1 MAEER
6 LSICMNPR
14 SGAVT
19 QFMGF
24 NFNSFARMGDQ
35 FLAANEEGLF
45 LLGGDNDSGLPI
57 DAFFIP
63 KTTDFGDF
71 RKKRFLRA
79 YLGLR
84 SDGALEISM
93 SADDG
98 LWQSFLAVHDASRD
112 GRQHGCRVPLN
123 SKIHGRYW
131 TFRISN
137 LEGSDFI
144 LDSMRLVSS
153 SKKEVTLFHGT
164 AGLNARVDQARANYD
179 PRRGVIDLTQAVN
192 VQVDDSLA
200 LSRRKGFSLLQA
212 GEFHSLYCASG
223 HCLVIQEHAAT
234 AALYRVNPDLS
245 LTGVRS
251 GLTRGRRMAFHAVNG
266 QIYYSNGVE
275 NGIYAE
281 ASGASAPWAKGETIG
296 IRRDVET
303 YDPPPA
309 RHIATLGLNMILAD
323 AVNRSVLWVSS
334 DAGFSA
340 FNLDDGHVDLSYPV
354 TMLKAV
360 RDGLWVGTTV
370 ETLFLAGMVPDEWM
384 VTRRLPYGAKEF
396 AASHELVS
404 ASRMGIQEYQG
415 EGFFWLSDRGVCW
428 SGPTGQVLEM
438 GHNAIDR
445 REFAGASGA
454 CLVAEDKVI
463 FTLEP

>member
-1 MAEER
+1 MAVER
-6 LSICMNPR
+6 LSICMNQR

-19 QFMGF
+19 QFIGF
-24 NFNSFARMGDQ
+24 NFNSFAQMGENY
-35 FLAANEEGLF
+35 LAANEDGLF
-45 LLGGDNDSGLPI
+45 HLGGGDDNGIPI

-63 KTTDFGDF
+63 KTCDFGDF

-84 SDGALEISM
+84 GDGALNLSLN
-93 SADDG
+93 ADDG
-98 LWQSFLAVHDASRD
+98 PWQSFTAVHDTSQNQ
-112 GRQHGCRVPLN
+112 RQHGCRVPLN

-137 LEGSDFI
+137 VEGSDFI
-144 LDSMRLVSS
+144 LDSIQLIPSDKRQVN
-153 SKKEVTLFHGT
+153 LFNGT
-164 AGLNARVDQARANYD
+164 AGLNAKVDQARVKYD
-179 PRRGVIDLTQAVN
+179 PERGVIDLTQAIN

-200 LSRRKGFSLLQA
+200 ISRRKGFSLLQS
-212 GEFHSLYCASG
+212 GEFHSLFCASG
-223 HCLVIQEHAAT
+223 HCLVVQEHAGT
-234 AALYRVNPDLS
+234 AALYRVAGDGT
-245 LTGVRS
+245 LTGIRS
-251 GLTRGRRMAFHAVNG
+251 GLTKGRRMSFHAVNG

-275 NGIYAE
+275 NGIYSE
-281 ASGASAPWAKGETIG
+281 ASGTSAPWVKGEYTG
-296 IRRDVET
+296 LRRDVET

-309 RHIATLGLNMILAD
+309 RHITTLGLNMVLAD
-323 AVNRSVLWVSS
+323 AVNRSILWVSS
-334 DAGFSA
+334 DAGFNA
-340 FNLDDGHVDLSYPV
+340 FNLDDGHVDLSHPV

-370 ETLFLAGMVPDEWM
+370 ETFFLAGMVPDEWM

-396 AASHELVS
+396 SASHELVS

-415 EGFFWLSDRGVCW
+415 EGFFWLSDRGICW
-428 SGPTGQVLEM
+428 GGPSGQILEM

-445 REFAGASGA
+445 REFTGASGA